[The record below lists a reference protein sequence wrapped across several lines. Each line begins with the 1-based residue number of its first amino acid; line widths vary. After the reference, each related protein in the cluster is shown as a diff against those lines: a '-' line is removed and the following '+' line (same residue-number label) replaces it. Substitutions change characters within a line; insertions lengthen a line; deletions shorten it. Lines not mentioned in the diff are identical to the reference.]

1 MSLPQVNLNTGKIT
15 WTDPTQNSDGSAI
28 TAGEVTGY
36 LIGVRSLTATGSV
49 VGTYPIKVTVAGA
62 TAVSEALSAITPM
75 LKPDDYAV
83 AGQTVSATNG
93 NSPWS
98 AEFQFTGVLPAP
110 NPPQA
115 ISVA

>member
-1 MSLPQVNLNTGKIT
+1 MSLPKVNLNTGKIT

-36 LIGVRSLTATGSV
+36 LIGVRSLTAAGSA
-49 VGTYPIKVTVAGA
+49 VGTYPIQVSVTGA
-62 TAVSEALSAITPM
+62 SAVSEALSAITPM

-83 AGQTVSATNG
+83 AGQTVSPSNG

-98 AEFQFTGVLPAP
+98 AEFQFTGVLAPP
-110 NPPQA
+110 NPPTA
-115 ISVA
+115 VSVA